1 MAKAPWSLSSQAK
14 AFKSIEEF
22 DRLIDGIV
30 EHTTTTTMNT
40 EKGPKVLVSH
50 LLKEA
55 LDSGQIT
62 YHQYRSNLRITFM
75 VGHDNV
81 EFLLL
86 SAMWVLGKD
95 TVSTILSNC
104 ELEMKSLF

>member
-1 MAKAPWSLSSQAK
+1 MEKAPWSLISRAK

-22 DRLIDGIV
+22 DRIIDGII
-30 EHTTTTTMNT
+30 ENTTTMNT
-40 EKGPKVLVSH
+40 EKEPTILVSH
-50 LLKEA
+50 LLKDA

-62 YHQYRSNLRITFM
+62 HLQYRSNLRITFM
-75 VGHDNV
+75 VGHDNI

-95 TVSTILSNC
+95 TVSAIIKL
-104 ELEMKSLF
+104 